1 MPGDAQGWTDMQEDA
16 MKKIRAAGLKV
27 TVPRR
32 GHRRPGLKR
41 ILRALVASG
50 ARQEAV
56 EGREEAGVGENVV
69 FRRVWERG

>member
-1 MPGDAQGWTDMQEDA
+1 
-16 MKKIRAAGLKV
+16 MKKIRAAGLQV
-27 TVPRR
+27 TAPRR

-56 EGREEAGVGENVV
+56 DGREEAVGESVV

>member
-1 MPGDAQGWTDMQEDA
+1 MQEDA
-16 MKKIRAAGLKV
+16 MKKIRAAGLQV

-32 GHRRPGLKR
+32 GTRRPGLKR

-56 EGREEAGVGENVV
+56 EGREEPGVGENVV

>member
-1 MPGDAQGWTDMQEDA
+1 MQEDA
-16 MKKIRAAGLKV
+16 MKKIRAAGLQV
-27 TVPRR
+27 TVPRK
-32 GHRRPGLKR
+32 GNRRPGLKR

-56 EGREEAGVGENVV
+56 EGREEAEVGENVV

>member
-1 MPGDAQGWTDMQEDA
+1 MPGDAQGWAAMQEDA
-16 MKKIRAAGLKV
+16 MKKIRAAGLQV
-27 TVPRR
+27 TVPRK
-32 GHRRPGLKR
+32 GTRRPGLKR

-56 EGREEAGVGENVV
+56 AGREEVEVGENVV

>member
-1 MPGDAQGWTDMQEDA
+1 
-16 MKKIRAAGLKV
+16 MKKIRAAGLQV

-32 GHRRPGLKR
+32 GTRRPGLKR

-56 EGREEAGVGENVV
+56 EGWRGEEGESVV